1 MLQQYF
7 GGRGISRCEPAPGA
21 LTPLRFTDPAAEH
34 LATRRAAGLF
44 DFSFMAC
51 ADISGPDSLAFLHR
65 LQTRNL
71 ARLRPGR
78 IAYTLLLREN
88 GTVITDATVWAIAA
102 GRYALFIG
110 RRADLEQVRRT
121 AENFDV
127 IITDRSDDH
136 AVIAL
141 QGPRSPGIVAACLTD
156 LPVRLSY
163 FDCGSARY
171 AGAACWIS
179 RIGYSGELG
188 YEIIVRA
195 QDGPALWEDLRR
207 AGAPH
212 GMLECGFEAADSLRI
227 ESGYLLFTR
236 ELAIP
241 VTPFELGLSRLV
253 DMYPIDF
260 IGLSEIRRTR
270 WQQPARHL
278 AGLLPEIPPNTN
290 LDRLAASAAETK
302 TSPLIT
308 SLCHSPLFQRVLG
321 MGYVAA
327 ADRYPGTS
335 VRIAGNIPARVT
347 RLPFHDPG
355 RRLPRGLWH
364 SA

>member
-7 GGRGISRCEPAPGA
+7 GTRGISQRELAPGV
-21 LTPLRFTDPAAEH
+21 LTPRRFTDPATEH

-51 ADISGPDSLAFLHR
+51 ADISGPDSLTFLHR

-71 ARLRPGR
+71 SLLRPGR

-88 GTVITDATVWAIAA
+88 GTVLNDATVWAIDT

-110 RRADLEQVRRT
+110 RRADLEHVRRT

-127 IITDRSDDH
+127 TIADRSDDH

-141 QGPRSPGIVAACLTD
+141 QGPRSSGIVAACLTD
-156 LPVRLSY
+156 MPARLSY
-163 FDCGSARY
+163 FDCWSARY
-171 AGAACWIS
+171 AGAACWVS

-195 QDGPALWEDLRR
+195 QDGPALWEALRR
-207 AGAPH
+207 AGAPY
-212 GMLECGFEAADSLRI
+212 GLLECGFDAVDSLRI
-227 ESGYLLFTR
+227 EAGYLLFAR

-253 DMYPIDF
+253 EMYPIDF
-260 IGLSEIRRTR
+260 IGLSELRRSR
-270 WQQPARHL
+270 WQQPVRRL
-278 AGLLPEIPPNTN
+278 MGLLPELTQDAD
-290 LDRLAASAAETK
+290 LDLLATSATATT
-302 TSPLIT
+302 TSTVVT
-308 SLCHSPLFQRVLG
+308 SLCHSPLFKRVLG
-321 MGYVAA
+321 LGYVAA
-327 ADRYPGTS
+327 ADRHPGSS
-335 VRIAGNIPARVT
+335 VRIAGNIPARVA
-347 RLPFHDPG
+347 RLPFYDPG
-355 RRLPRGLWH
+355 RRLPRGP
-364 SA
+364 